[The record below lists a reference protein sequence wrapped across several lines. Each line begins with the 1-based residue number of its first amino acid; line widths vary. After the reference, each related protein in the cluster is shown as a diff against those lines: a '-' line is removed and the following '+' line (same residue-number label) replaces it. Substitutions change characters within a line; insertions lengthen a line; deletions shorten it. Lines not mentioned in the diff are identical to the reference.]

1 MNGRASAMYS
11 RYLPVYLVLV
21 LAPVAHAFL
30 FQQHLA
36 LQLGPFAGRPR
47 VSLYRCSSA
56 RPGLRVS
63 ATASADAVLELIRD
77 TDIGAN
83 STALPPEKRKVL
95 YENLDALELQARQ
108 TAEGDPLGPG
118 GAAIGMWTVDFVGET
133 DATNEVRQKK
143 SSPAGGYWRGGICKE
158 HRAQTV

>member
-1 MNGRASAMYS
+1 MCR
-11 RYLPVYLVLV
+11 RYLPVYLALV
-21 LAPVAHAFL
+21 LARGAHAFL
-30 FQQHLA
+30 LQQHLA
-36 LQLGPFAGRPR
+36 LQLGPFAGRPSVAR
-47 VSLYRCSSA
+47 CPSVRCSSA
-56 RPGLRVS
+56 RPGGISGLRVS
-63 ATASADAVLELIRD
+63 ATASADAVLDLIRD

-108 TAEGDPLGPG
+108 TADGDPLGPG

-133 DATNEVRQKK
+133 DATNEVRQKE

-158 HRAQTV
+158 HRAHTV